1 MKGIAAMHSWK
12 SPGPDTGRLRLAAA
26 FGPAAVLL
34 AIVTTVQPVMAESC
48 VPTVAAFPP
57 GHWVA
62 RGITVRSEISDDR
75 STTVVAGSGGFDLT
89 VDATG
94 AASGTFSLAG
104 VGYSQSWIEGDDSSS
119 AAGYIKTG
127 EMSGTGTVV
136 RIDGEM
142 EVQIEGVID
151 VEPNQDGDQSNQSG
165 QDLFGFGNTFTRPF
179 FTQFSPSAAACNS
192 VFGSLGG
199 PVEYGTESDGSESY
213 FMAFRAGAKAT
224 EVDVQGQ
231 LAELIEDAQFVLN
244 MDVLDTDVLASF
256 VLDMLQFE
264 SLLASLESCDPGD
277 ELELGAAW
285 AMLQSVMFNTIRTV
299 LDAADGGAY
308 STRDVITTIGIWLQG
323 GSLGW
328 RGADCLEINDANTGA
343 MDLLVRFED
352 VLLERYIDARDA
364 NATAEMQQIAVA
376 AYQYGLARVTAAVE
390 GN

>member
-1 MKGIAAMHSWK
+1 
-12 SPGPDTGRLRLAAA
+12 
-26 FGPAAVLL
+26 
-34 AIVTTVQPVMAESC
+34 
-48 VPTVAAFPP
+48 
-57 GHWVA
+57 
-62 RGITVRSEISDDR
+62 
-75 STTVVAGSGGFDLT
+75 
-89 VDATG
+89 
-94 AASGTFSLAG
+94 
-104 VGYSQSWIEGDDSSS
+104 
-119 AAGYIKTG
+119 
-127 EMSGTGTVV
+127 
-136 RIDGEM
+136 
-142 EVQIEGVID
+142 
-151 VEPNQDGDQSNQSG
+151 
-165 QDLFGFGNTFTRPF
+165 
-179 FTQFSPSAAACNS
+179 
-192 VFGSLGG
+192 
-199 PVEYGTESDGSESY
+199 
-213 FMAFRAGAKAT
+213 MAFRAGAKAT

-285 AMLQSVMFNTIRTV
+285 AMLQSVMFNTIRTF

>member
-1 MKGIAAMHSWK
+1 MQRRWK
-12 SPGPDTGRLRLAAA
+12 LPGSNSRRWRLAPFA
-26 FGPAAVLL
+26 GPAAVLL

-48 VPTVAAFPP
+48 VPTAAAFPP

-62 RGITVRSEISDDR
+62 QGITVRSEISDQR
-75 STTVVAGSGGFDLT
+75 STTVVAGTGGFDLT

-119 AAGYIKTG
+119 SASYLKTG

-136 RIDGEM
+136 RIEGEM
-142 EVQIEGVID
+142 EVEIEGVVD
-151 VEPNQDGDQSNQSG
+151 VEPNHDRDRFNQSG
-165 QDLFGFGNTFTRPF
+165 QDLFGFGNTFARPF
-179 FTQFSPSAAACNS
+179 SSQFSPSAASCNS

-199 PVEYGTESDGSESY
+199 PVEYGTESDGNESY
-213 FMAFRAGAKAT
+213 FMAVRAGPKAT

-231 LAELIEDAQFVLN
+231 LAGLIEDAQFVLN
-244 MDVLDTDVLASF
+244 MDPVDADVLARF

-285 AMLQSVMFNTIRTV
+285 AMLQSVMFNTIRTL
-299 LDAADGGAY
+299 LDAADRGAY
-308 STRDVITTIGIWLQG
+308 STRDVIMAIGIWLQG

-352 VLLERYIDARDA
+352 VLLERYLIARDA
-364 NATAEMQQIAVA
+364 NATAEMRQIAAA